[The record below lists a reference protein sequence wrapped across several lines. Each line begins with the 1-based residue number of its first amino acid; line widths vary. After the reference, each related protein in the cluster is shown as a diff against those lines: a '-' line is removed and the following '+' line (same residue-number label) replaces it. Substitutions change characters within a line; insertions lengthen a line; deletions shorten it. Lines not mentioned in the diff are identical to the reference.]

1 MRTSMVPL
9 KIIIVLV
16 SMLFLFPEI
25 IISQR
30 KACQLLNDG
39 EFLWLSINDQLN
51 KYNKNTGE
59 LLTYNA
65 PGGSLGKDK
74 SGKIWIM
81 KKYGEIYTFDGQ
93 NATPYTIKGLNRK
106 EKHSWGNNSF
116 LVGKNNGKWMGLLF
130 ETNNAFLIQFDDLGF
145 NKWNFNTVGS
155 SVSILS
161 MLEDK
166 EGITWFSG
174 YNEISPPWRWTFGR
188 FTKTGG
194 IITYKELQWLS
205 ITAIDEDS
213 EGNLWMS
220 TNYNQNLLLIKF
232 DHQHFSYIKDSGP
245 GNHYSLVIDTYN
257 HKWLG
262 NIDGTLT
269 RYDGKQFT
277 TYSHPELTQTIR
289 DLVPDENGYIWILA
303 DNKLFC
309 YNPSI
314 DNIQKIDFLLS
325 GEEYFTTN
333 SEHKIYPNP
342 STHQIT
348 ITGENILQVKAYDM
362 SGQFLGKHIEN
373 FGKKSVTIE
382 LSTLGIT
389 TKGYYVLC
397 IEENTSIYH
406 HKIQVKK

>member
-106 EKHSWGNNSF
+106 EKHSWVNNSF

-232 DHQHFSYIKDSGP
+232 DRQHFSYIKDSGP
-245 GNHYSLVIDTYN
+245 GNHYSY
-257 HKWLG
+257 
-262 NIDGTLT
+262 
-269 RYDGKQFT
+269 
-277 TYSHPELTQTIR
+277 
-289 DLVPDENGYIWILA
+289 
-303 DNKLFC
+303 
-309 YNPSI
+309 
-314 DNIQKIDFLLS
+314 
-325 GEEYFTTN
+325 
-333 SEHKIYPNP
+333 
-342 STHQIT
+342 
-348 ITGENILQVKAYDM
+348 
-362 SGQFLGKHIEN
+362 
-373 FGKKSVTIE
+373 
-382 LSTLGIT
+382 
-389 TKGYYVLC
+389 
-397 IEENTSIYH
+397 
-406 HKIQVKK
+406 

>member
-1 MRTSMVPL
+1 M
-9 KIIIVLV
+9 
-16 SMLFLFPEI
+16 
-25 IISQR
+25 
-30 KACQLLNDG
+30 
-39 EFLWLSINDQLN
+39 
-51 KYNKNTGE
+51 
-59 LLTYNA
+59 
-65 PGGSLGKDK
+65 
-74 SGKIWIM
+74 
-81 KKYGEIYTFDGQ
+81 
-93 NATPYTIKGLNRK
+93 
-106 EKHSWGNNSF
+106 
-116 LVGKNNGKWMGLLF
+116 
-130 ETNNAFLIQFDDLGF
+130 
-145 NKWNFNTVGS
+145 
-155 SVSILS
+155 
-161 MLEDK
+161 
-166 EGITWFSG
+166 
-174 YNEISPPWRWTFGR
+174 
-188 FTKTGG
+188 
-194 IITYKELQWLS
+194 
-205 ITAIDEDS
+205 
-213 EGNLWMS
+213 
-220 TNYNQNLLLIKF
+220 
-232 DHQHFSYIKDSGP
+232 
-245 GNHYSLVIDTYN
+245 
-257 HKWLG
+257 G